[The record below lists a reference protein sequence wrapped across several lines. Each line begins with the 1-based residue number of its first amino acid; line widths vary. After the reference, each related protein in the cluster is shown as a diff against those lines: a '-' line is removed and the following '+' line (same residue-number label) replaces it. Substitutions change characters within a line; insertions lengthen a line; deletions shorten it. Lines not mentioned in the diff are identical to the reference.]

1 VFSIRAQTRNAD
13 GGGNFEPPCEILY
26 MLIIQKETR
35 VTDGLGYV

>member
-1 VFSIRAQTRNAD
+1 MCSAPELRPEMLTEV
-13 GGGNFEPPCEILY
+13 EILNRPAKFC